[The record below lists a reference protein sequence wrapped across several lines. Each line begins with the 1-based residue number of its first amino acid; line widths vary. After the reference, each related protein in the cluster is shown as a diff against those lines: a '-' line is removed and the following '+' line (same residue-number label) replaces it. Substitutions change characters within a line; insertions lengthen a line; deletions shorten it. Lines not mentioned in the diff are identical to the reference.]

1 MRNNRT
7 NCYTISMTIIFH
19 PTKKD
24 LASILTTLMTIINST
39 NNCMLS
45 LEEFDY

>member
-7 NCYTISMTIIFH
+7 NFYTISMTIIFH
-19 PTKKD
+19 PTKKE
-24 LASILTTLMTIINST
+24 LASSLTTPTTIINIT
-39 NNCMLS
+39 NNCILS